1 MDNKSKY
8 EVRCTKYEVKAY
20 EARTEDEEEEAS
32 TAETA
37 RTVSEVTEVNEA
49 KEAITAQTEKE
60 VKEVEQRCIYKTI
73 NPLRN
78 PPRRMRKVGK
88 EKSLVAGF

>member
-1 MDNKSKY
+1 M
-8 EVRCTKYEVKAY
+8 
-20 EARTEDEEEEAS
+20 
-32 TAETA
+32 
-37 RTVSEVTEVNEA
+37 
-49 KEAITAQTEKE
+49 TEKE